1 MDTNFENPSI
11 NMNAKASGITKKD
24 IEEVFSSANSALEEI
39 NASLNKIA
47 DILAKGLETK
57 KEIVEEKE
65 IASEE
70 PIVNEEI
77 TNELPTLEVS
87 NTTMPELEESN
98 NIEVPTEEPVIN
110 NDEVQIQNTEP
121 VIEEEPKIEE
131 TNTNDSVISIGDL
144 LAQES
149 AKEELPAIEVPT
161 PALETK
167 TPEVQVQNTEP
178 VVETPAVT
186 VQEQVTSPVVETT
199 ENVTI
204 PEVNVPQS
212 NVQTMPE
219 VNNSALNSPSIDTQV
234 PTNEAVAPVVEPQ
247 NNENNVVV
255 LDTVV
260 TDAIGDGKQRSIIT
274 NENEHKN
281 LLGKEKALTM
291 SMSMGQ
297 AA

>member
-11 NMNAKASGITKKD
+11 NMNANGSGITKKD

-57 KEIVEEKE
+57 KEVVEEKE
-65 IASEE
+65 IINEE

-77 TNELPTLEVS
+77 TNELPTLEVT
-87 NTTMPELEESN
+87 NETIMPEIEGSN

-110 NDEVQIQNTEP
+110 NDEIQIQNTEP
-121 VIEEEPKIEE
+121 VIEE

-149 AKEELPAIEVPT
+149 AKEELPKIEVPT
-161 PALETK
+161 PKIENETA
-167 TPEVQVQNTEP
+167 EVQVQNTEP
-178 VVETPAVT
+178 VVETPVVP

-199 ENVTI
+199 ENVSI
-204 PEVNVPQS
+204 PEINVPQS
-212 NVQTMPE
+212 NVPTMP
-219 VNNSALNSPSIDTQV
+219 VNNTTESTPSIDTQV

-247 NNENNVVV
+247 NDGNNVVV